1 MIGIKIESSVSNV
14 ADKTSGQQMSKIDNA
29 NNIQRNLPKDWELIE
44 G

>member
-14 ADKTSGQQMSKIDNA
+14 VDKTSGWEMSKIENA
-29 NNIQRNLPKDWELIE
+29 VNIQRNLPKDWELIK